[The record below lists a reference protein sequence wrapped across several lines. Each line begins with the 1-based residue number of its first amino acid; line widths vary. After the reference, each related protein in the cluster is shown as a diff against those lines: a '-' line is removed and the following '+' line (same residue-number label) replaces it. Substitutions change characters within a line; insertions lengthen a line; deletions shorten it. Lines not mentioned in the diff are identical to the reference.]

1 MPRIKL
7 ALFCYFSFVFFSIN
21 YLNLTFRGQKKLSL
35 SKEHLIQRNHIAGER
50 RCKIFLRCTGRQF
63 RNTHHL
69 FTKRLNAFVSSYKTS
84 KESSKRSIQLQ
95 TGKIFFMIFSINSFH
110 SILSTSKK
118 WRLRLT
124 MIDVLIYYLLIW
136 KPIEPIVGLIGST
149 YEKTAACFL
158 RCSINF
164 GHVFFPSIISLLTS
178 CINPSAATI
187 HNITMLF
194 LFFPLRGLSIFT
206 CPNELLNAE
215 VLYPNLLA
223 VKK

>member
-1 MPRIKL
+1 M
-7 ALFCYFSFVFFSIN
+7 V
-21 YLNLTFRGQKKLSL
+21 
-35 SKEHLIQRNHIAGER
+35 
-50 RCKIFLRCTGRQF
+50 
-63 RNTHHL
+63 
-69 FTKRLNAFVSSYKTS
+69 
-84 KESSKRSIQLQ
+84 
-95 TGKIFFMIFSINSFH
+95 FSINSFH

-194 LFFPLRGLSIFT
+194 LFFFPAWAFNFHA
-206 CPNELLNAE
+206 P
-215 VLYPNLLA
+215 
-223 VKK
+223 